1 MYGGA
6 LAAMP
11 CVATLILIAPL
22 GAGLLAAA
30 AAEAAAGLLATA
42 EEVADAG
49 LADAA
54 GLAAL
59 AGAGLAA
66 GEEPQAARVSRRLSS
81 SPFERS
87 VTLSVERRV
96 SACTWRCFARRSA

>member
-11 CVATLILIAPL
+11 CVATLILMAPL

-30 AAEAAAGLLATA
+30 AAEAAAGLLATGA
-42 EEVADAG
+42 GADDAG
-49 LADAA
+49 LTEAAA

-87 VTLSVERRV
+87 DTLSVELRV
-96 SACTWRCFARRSA
+96 SACTWRCFARR